1 MRLTHV
7 IPSMF
12 QRRLLF
18 LALAMGVAG
27 VFPIVQ
33 MARLTLGKGEEL
45 RAEAEKRLV
54 SETWQESSRGRI
66 MDCKGRELARDKPS
80 LDIAVDYRVI
90 TGRWADERA
99 ARAARRAS
107 EAAGKGWV
115 TLSPEEKAA
124 AIKESRVPFDE
135 HLREMWRLFAKT
147 AGIPEQ
153 QVEQRRQEI
162 KEQVEYVAA
171 VVTENERKKEEA
183 RLRAAGKPDI
193 VPSSAIKVTILEQRQ
208 SHVML
213 RGVSDSVGLEFAR
226 LKDLTGDEEAGP
238 DAPEKTGPRGGKP
251 LAVFPGLS
259 VVDSSRREYP
269 LDVMDVDVDTS
280 VFPPPLRGGT
290 RRIRVPGVAMHE
302 IGRLRARLYKEDME
316 RRPRIDPSTGAIDRG
331 HYRPGDSVGH
341 GGAEQA
347 REDELR
353 GLRGVKIKHLDT
365 GKEEE
370 IARVPGRDV
379 SLTLDASL
387 EARIQALF
395 DPSLG
400 LAVVQPWHR
409 TKKAE
414 DEASVPIG
422 GAQELPVGTPL
433 NGAVVVIDVKTGNIL
448 AMVSMPSYTHE
459 QIDTMPET
467 IASDPY
473 NQAFM
478 NRAIGRVYQPGSIV
492 KPLVLCEAMKEGKY
506 SSGELIPCTGHFFP
520 GSKDSYRCWIY
531 KQFHTTHSA
540 LLGHDLDG
548 ADAIRCSC
556 NIFFYQ
562 MGQRLGPRGIHEVFS
577 QHGVGADAPGGG
589 GFNIFGLA
597 ALPTE
602 PKARVAEQRRRGLL
616 NEAAGEVRSAEK
628 ASSQEAILMGIG
640 QGPVTWTPLHAA
652 NAYATLARHGEM
664 VTPRLFED
672 APQERRDLGIPER
685 AIRLALK
692 GLHGSANE
700 ANGTTHVITYTLADG
715 TRQTEGV
722 FTVPGVDVWAKSGT
736 ADTSPFRAEL
746 SQLNGGGGVGDG
758 RDDLYDSDH
767 SWCVCLVGDGSGG
780 GGPKYAVACI
790 VDYGGSGGR
799 VAGPLANQ
807 VVYALRAEGYLR

>member
-18 LALAMGVAG
+18 LALAMGAAG
-27 VFPIVQ
+27 AFPVVQ
-33 MARLTLGKGEEL
+33 MARLTLGRGGDL

-54 SETWQESSRGRI
+54 SETWLESSRGRI

-80 LDIAVDYRVI
+80 LDIAVDYKVI

-99 ARAARRAS
+99 ARAAKKAS

-115 TLSPEEKAA
+115 TLSPEEKEA
-124 AIKESRVPFDE
+124 AIRASRVPFDLHME
-135 HLREMWRLFAKT
+135 EMWRLFAKT
-147 AGIPEQ
+147 AGITEQ

-162 KEQVEYVAA
+162 KEQVQYIAA

-183 RLRAAGKPDI
+183 RLRAAGKPAE
-193 VPSSAIKVTILEQRQ
+193 VAASSLRVTILEQKQ
-208 SHVML
+208 AHVML
-213 RGVSDSVGLEFAR
+213 RGVSDSVGLEFDR
-226 LKDLTGDEEAGP
+226 LKDLTGDEDVSLAAPGRTDAG
-238 DAPEKTGPRGGKP
+238 GGKP
-251 LAVFPGLS
+251 LPVFPGLR

-269 LDVMDVDVDTS
+269 LDVMDVEVDTS
-280 VFPPPLRGGT
+280 TFPPPLRGGT
-290 RRIRVPGVAMHE
+290 QRIRVPGVAMHE
-302 IGRLRARLYKEDME
+302 IGRMRGRLYKEDLE
-316 RRPRIDPSTGAIDRG
+316 RRPRIDPSTGKIDRG

-370 IARVPGRDV
+370 IIRLPGRDV

-400 LAVVQPWHR
+400 LTVVQPWHR
-409 TKKAE
+409 TKKPE
-414 DEASVPIG
+414 DEASVPKSE
-422 GAQELPVGTPL
+422 AKELPVGTPL
-433 NGAVVVIDVKTGNIL
+433 NGAVVVIEVRTGNIV

-459 QIDTMPET
+459 QIETMPET
-467 IASDPY
+467 IANDTY
-473 NQAFM
+473 NQAFL

-492 KPLVLCEAMKEGKY
+492 KPLVLCEAMKQGRY
-506 SSGELIPCTGHFFP
+506 SADERIDCTGHFFADKP
-520 GSKDSYRCWIY
+520 LMYRCWIY
-531 KQFHTTHSA
+531 KQFHTTHTA
-540 LLGHDLDG
+540 RLGHPLDG

-556 NIFFYQ
+556 NIFFYE
-562 MGQRLGPRGIHEVFS
+562 MGRRLGPQGIHDVFS
-577 QHGVGADAPGGG
+577 AFGVGAGAPGGG
-589 GFNIFGLA
+589 GFNIFGLP
-597 ALPTE
+597 ALPTD
-602 PKARVAEQRRRGLL
+602 PTTRAQEQRRRGLL
-616 NEAAGEVRSAEK
+616 SEAAGEVRSPDK
-628 ASSQEAILMGIG
+628 ATPQEAILMGIG

-664 VTPRLFED
+664 LSPRLFED
-672 APQERRDLGIPER
+672 ATQERRDLDLSDR
-685 AIRLALK
+685 AIQQALK

-700 ANGTTHVITYTLADG
+700 ENGTTHVITYTLADG
-715 TRQTEGV
+715 TKKTESV
-722 FTVPGVDVWAKSGT
+722 FTVPGIDVWAKSGT

-746 SQLNGGGGVGDG
+746 SQLGGGGTGDG
-758 RDDLYDSDH
+758 REELYDSDH
-767 SWCVCLVGDGSGG
+767 SWCVCLVGDGSNGG
-780 GGPKYAVACI
+780 EPKYAIACI